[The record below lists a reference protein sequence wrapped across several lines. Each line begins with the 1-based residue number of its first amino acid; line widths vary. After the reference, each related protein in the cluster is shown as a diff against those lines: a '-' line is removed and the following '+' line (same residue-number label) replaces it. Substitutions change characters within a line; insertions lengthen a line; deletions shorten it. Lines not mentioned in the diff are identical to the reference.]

1 MRCTGDGNDE
11 CCPLFDNG
19 ICATSC
25 SQSNHVAIEQNNYTC
40 CKSYLFH
47 CSSTYQI
54 NESIYLSIR
63 LPLHLSVCLSVCLP
77 VCLSI
82 YTSKIKLLK
91 KLIYWLVQ
99 LKAILDI
106 IIHNFDFPILSKKCT
121 KKQNNYF
128 N

>member
-25 SQSNHVAIEQNNYTC
+25 SQTNHVAIEQNNYTC

-54 NESIYLSIR
+54 NESIYLSIC
-63 LPLHLSVCLSVCLP
+63 LPLYLSVCLS
-77 VCLSI
+77 I
-82 YTSKIKLLK
+82 YLYFTNKNNKIAYLLVSTVK
-91 KLIYWLVQ
+91 RNSGNYNLIGHDRL
-99 LKAILDI
+99 L
-106 IIHNFDFPILSKKCT
+106 
-121 KKQNNYF
+121 
-128 N
+128 